1 MKLNKLKT
9 FLLLGLLYIG
19 VYTLNAETCVKHFE
33 GLTPLE
39 IPPFAANI
47 VKNTDE
53 LKRFDV
59 IVEIF
64 DETFAINPNLMI
76 QVLHNIIDVDEKTKQ
91 LTPSV
96 LLYFYD
102 KYPVYSEVTFKILNN
117 RCPEY
122 RNQMLYIT
130 EKVFNR
136 QVSKSMSLKSPMVGN
151 IIQKQSPISDKV
163 FVFPK
168 YSEIPQILGGDE
180 AFDIAR
186 YTQ

>member
-9 FLLLGLLYIG
+9 FLLLVALYIS
-19 VYTLNAETCVKHFE
+19 VYSLNAKTNVKHFE

-39 IPPFAANI
+39 IPPVATNI

-53 LKRFDV
+53 LKRFNI

-64 DETFAINPNLMI
+64 DEAFAINPNLMI
-76 QVLHNIIDVDEKTKQ
+76 QVLYNIINVDEKTKQ
-91 LTPSV
+91 LAPSV

-117 RCPEY
+117 KCPEY

-130 EKVFNR
+130 EKVFNK

-151 IIQKQSPISDKV
+151 ISQKQSPINEEV
-163 FVFPK
+163 VVFPK
-168 YSEIPQILGGDE
+168 YSEIPQLLGGDE
-180 AFDIAR
+180 GFDIAR
-186 YTQ
+186 YNQ

>member
-19 VYTLNAETCVKHFE
+19 VHTLNAETSVKHFE

-64 DETFAINPNLMI
+64 DEAFAINPNLMI
-76 QVLHNIIDVDEKTKQ
+76 QVLHSTINVDEKTKQ

-96 LLYFYD
+96 LLYFYG
-102 KYPVYSEVTFKILNN
+102 KYPVYSEVVFKILNN
-117 RCPEY
+117 KSPEY
-122 RNQMLYIT
+122 RNQMIHIT
-130 EKVFNR
+130 GTVFNR

-151 IIQKQSPISDKV
+151 IIQKQSPINEKV
-163 FVFPK
+163 VVFPK

-180 AFDIAR
+180 GFDIAR